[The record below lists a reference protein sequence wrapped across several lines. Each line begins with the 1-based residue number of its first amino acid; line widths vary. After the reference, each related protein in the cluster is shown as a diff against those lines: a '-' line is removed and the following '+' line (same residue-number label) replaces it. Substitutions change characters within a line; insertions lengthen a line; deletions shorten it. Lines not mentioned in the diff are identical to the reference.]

1 MDYYKYLREKKD
13 STIKSDKIV
22 RNKNVRKECSNICY
36 KCNSISLSSVDGF
49 ISCTNCGAINNDI
62 IHYNEDT
69 RFYGINDS
77 KMTADP
83 SRLGL
88 PINPFTPKSSLGTI
102 ILGYGNNSFRT
113 LHKWYSTN
121 YKERSLLKAFDV
133 MLNHMKYNN
142 IILPTN
148 VLDKAK
154 LFYKITSTHTIKR
167 GSSRKA
173 MMAISIYYACIVN
186 KIEISKLKLSK
197 IFDIK
202 KSKITNGL
210 KDFYDVIF
218 NTNKAYLNQI
228 NINSF
233 ETLFFNISKLLEID
247 NKYIIIALVIA
258 KFSDQVGI
266 LSDNTP
272 QSITTGCTYFV
283 LNYYNY
289 NITKKII
296 SNKCNISEVTISKIY
311 VKLKSNFDLFKPI
324 LNNVQKY
331 IDMSDN
337 KI

>member
-13 STIKSDKIV
+13 STIKSDKIIK
-22 RNKNVRKECSNICY
+22 NKHKCKESSNICY

-154 LFYKITSTHTIKR
+154 DAGNTNIMLCER
-167 GSSRKA
+167 GNSFGYNNLVVDYRGL
-173 MMAISIYYACIVN
+173 AIMRSFGHPV
-186 KIEISKLKLSK
+186 
-197 IFDIK
+197 IFDATHSVQLPGGQGG
-202 KSKITNGL
+202 KSGGERHFAPILAKAALSVGIAGIFAETHPDPDNALSDGPNSIPLAKI
-210 KDFYDVIF
+210 
-218 NTNKAYLNQI
+218 A
-228 NINSF
+228 
-233 ETLFFNISKLLEID
+233 E
-247 NKYIIIALVIA
+247 VIA
-258 KFSDQVGI
+258 QWQRIDDLAK
-266 LSDNTP
+266 
-272 QSITTGCTYFV
+272 
-283 LNYYNY
+283 
-289 NITKKII
+289 
-296 SNKCNISEVTISKIY
+296 E
-311 VKLKSNFDLFKPI
+311 KSMQDVELT
-324 LNNVQKY
+324 
-331 IDMSDN
+331 S
-337 KI
+337 